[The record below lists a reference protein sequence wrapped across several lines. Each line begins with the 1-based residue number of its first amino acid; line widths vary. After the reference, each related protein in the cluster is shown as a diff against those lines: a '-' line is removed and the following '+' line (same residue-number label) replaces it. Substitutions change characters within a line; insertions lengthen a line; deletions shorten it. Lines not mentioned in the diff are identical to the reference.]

1 VHLVVSQVNTR
12 MAMALSGRCQT
23 ASARIAI
30 TQGAVGTGGLNVT
43 FTVSLPRVGIYAL
56 CYSPTNGMPNS
67 VCRHVAAF
75 AFAPCALP
83 IALTRPPSLP
93 RIVCSA
99 ECVV

>member
-56 CYSPTNGMPNS
+56 CYSPTNGMH
-67 VCRHVAAF
+67 RQHVARGRFRYCTVSSAQR
-75 AFAPCALP
+75 LD
-83 IALTRPPSLP
+83 TPSLP
-93 RIVCSA
+93 RICSA